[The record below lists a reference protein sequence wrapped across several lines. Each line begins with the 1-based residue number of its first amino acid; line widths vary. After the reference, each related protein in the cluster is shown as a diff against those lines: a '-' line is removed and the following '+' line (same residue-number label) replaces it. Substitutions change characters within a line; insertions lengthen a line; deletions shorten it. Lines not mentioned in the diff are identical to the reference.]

1 MAIEK
6 MVGNGKKGRQ
16 YRVCAAYD
24 TETTNLGTGENTRAY
39 PILFIINDIR
49 FVDLTQ
55 YDTARD
61 MDDIRYYRHVSDMMD
76 YVAELM
82 NWGRSN
88 DIVPII
94 AAYNLMFDLQPLMY
108 LLSRSYKMAVNAQT
122 STSAYTVDLLD
133 DKGKVALRFW
143 DTFYLEMCGL
153 RAMGETCG
161 LPKAVG
167 DWDYSL
173 VRTPETPLTDTELF
187 YAGRDTQVIPAYLSY
202 LLKSNE
208 WLTADMLGC
217 RVLTKTSLVRQMAYH
232 EIGVLRYKKANGRRN
247 DLISAFEMTCRQEF
261 AKTFQQYAL
270 RKACFR
276 GGLTFTSA
284 NYANRVWHN
293 VVSLDVISMHHTFI
307 NGRMIPVHFAPRH
320 TKILRD
326 ICVNIM
332 ATPVK
337 DVLKYYY
344 KPFNNAVH
352 VRCEFVNLR
361 VKKDTIFS
369 EAGIGIIPE
378 GKFTKTATKTDLQDN
393 ELMKKAEENIKL
405 SGWHDRAFKPVFAFG
420 KLMSAEKAVL
430 HVNEVELWCI
440 SQVYDYDDFNVIL
453 GETTRKFAIPPD
465 YVTLQSNVLFER
477 KQDMKHVLKVYKEGE
492 KYPEKVPNSI
502 PEGIKTELLNG
513 TANTQFLQ
521 SYYNSTVKGMFNGI
535 YGTQAMDVMKPSF
548 VVLNGDIKID
558 NTTIVN
564 QDTYSE
570 MIPDKIRVLYTYGMR
585 IVAGSRMHLII
596 ALELLHETLG
606 DAIHPTGGDTDSIKA
621 SVAENVTD
629 ADLSQALKP
638 LANASDMAINVVQR
652 RNRANFPDLASPL
665 ESIGHFDIETA
676 GEGTR
681 WANHFEA
688 WNKARISE
696 SDGHYHITCA
706 GLSRPRDAYHIETLC
721 NDLAKAGYTFEQV
734 APNVL
739 GYNIFVANSI
749 SHSLQKRRPEVVDR
763 FIGDVTDY
771 LGVTSHVDVPQ
782 SIALYP
788 SGRWLGETIKRASV
802 ENLQWLRRTQHV
814 DTRERWIEYVDGVGR
829 ILAMDDNGEMT
840 SLMETDNTDEQ

>member
-1 MAIEK
+1 MAIK
-6 MVGNGKKGRQ
+6 MVRNGKKGRQ

-24 TETTNLGTGENTRAY
+24 TETTNIGTGENTRAY

-61 MDDIRYYRHVSDMMD
+61 MDDIRYYRHVSDMLD

-88 DIVPII
+88 DIVPVI

-143 DTFYLEMCGL
+143 DTFYLEMSGL

-187 YAGRDTQVIPAYLSY
+187 YAGRDTQVIPAYLAY

-232 EIGVLRYKKANGRRN
+232 EIGTLRYKKANGHRN
-247 DLISAFEMTCRQEF
+247 NLISAFEMTCRQEF

-276 GGLTFTSA
+276 GGLTFTAA

-293 VVSLDVISMHHTFI
+293 VVSLDVTSMHHTFI

-326 ICVNIM
+326 ICFNIM
-332 ATPVK
+332 ATPVA

-344 KPFNNAVH
+344 KPFGNAVH

-405 SGWHDRAFKPVFAFG
+405 AGWYDRALKPVFAFG

-440 SQVYDYDDFNVIL
+440 SQVYDFDDFNVIL
-453 GETTRKFAIPPD
+453 GEATRKFAIPPD

-492 KYPEKVPNSI
+492 KYPGKVPNSI
-502 PEGIKTELLNG
+502 PEGIKNELLNG

-548 VVLNGDIKID
+548 AVLNGDIKID
-558 NTTIVN
+558 NGTIVN

-596 ALELLHETLG
+596 ALELLHETLR

-621 SVAENVTD
+621 SVAENVSD

-638 LANASDMAINVVQR
+638 LADASDMAINVVQR
-652 RNRANFPDLASPL
+652 RNRANFPALASPL

-696 SDGHYHITCA
+696 LDGHYHITCA

-721 NDLAKAGYTFEQV
+721 NNLAKAGYTFEEI

-739 GYNIFVANSI
+739 GYNVFVANSI

-763 FIGDVTDY
+763 YIGDVTDY
-771 LGVTSHVDVPQ
+771 LGNTSHVDVPQ

-788 SGRWLGETIKRASV
+788 TGRWLGETTKRASV

-814 DTRERWIEYVDGVGR
+814 DTRERWLEYVDGVGR

-840 SLMETDNTDEQ
+840 PLMETSNTDEQ

>member
-1 MAIEK
+1 
-6 MVGNGKKGRQ
+6 MVRNGKKGRQ
-16 YRVCAAYD
+16 YRVCAVYD
-24 TETTNLGTGENTRAY
+24 TETTNIGTGENTRAY
-39 PILFIINDIR
+39 PILFIVNDIR

-61 MDDIRYYRHVSDMMD
+61 MDDIRYYRHVGDMLD

-88 DIVPII
+88 DIVPVI

-108 LLSRSYKMAVNAQT
+108 LLSRLYKMAVNAQT

-143 DTFYLEMCGL
+143 DTFYLEMSGL

-187 YAGRDTQVIPAYLSY
+187 YAGRDTQVIPAYLAY

-247 DLISAFEMTCRQEF
+247 NLISAFEMTCRQEF

-276 GGLTFTSA
+276 GGLTFTAA

-293 VVSLDVISMHHTFI
+293 VVSLDVTSMHHTFI

-320 TKILRD
+320 TTILRD
-326 ICVNIM
+326 ICFNIM
-332 ATPVK
+332 ATPVA

-344 KPFNNAVH
+344 KPFGHAVH

-405 SGWHDRAFKPVFAFG
+405 SGWYDQAFQPVFAFG

-440 SQVYDYDDFNVIL
+440 SQVYDFDDFNVIL
-453 GETTRKFAIPPD
+453 GEATRKFAIPPD

-502 PEGIKTELLNG
+502 PEGIKNELLNG

-570 MIPDKIRVLYTYGMR
+570 MIPDKNRVLYTYGMR

-606 DAIHPTGGDTDSIKA
+606 DAIRPTGGDTDSIKA
-621 SVAENVTD
+621 SVAENVSD

-638 LANASDMAINVVQR
+638 LADASDMAINVVQR
-652 RNRANFPDLASPL
+652 RNRANFPALASPL
-665 ESIGHFDIETA
+665 ESIGHFDIEA
-676 GEGTR
+676 ASEGTR

-721 NDLAKAGYTFEQV
+721 NDLAKAGYTFEEI

-739 GYNIFVANSI
+739 GYNVFVTNSI

-763 FIGDVTDY
+763 YIGDVTDY
-771 LGVTSHVDVPQ
+771 LDNTSHVDEPQ

-788 SGRWLGETIKRASV
+788 TGRWLGETTKRASV

-840 SLMETDNTDEQ
+840 PLMETDNTDEQ

>member
-1 MAIEK
+1 M
-6 MVGNGKKGRQ
+6 
-16 YRVCAAYD
+16 CAAYD
-24 TETTNLGTGENTRAY
+24 TETTNIGTGENTRAY

-61 MDDIRYYRHVSDMMD
+61 MDDIRYYRHVSDMLD

-88 DIVPII
+88 DIVPVI

-143 DTFYLEMCGL
+143 DTFYLEMSGL

-187 YAGRDTQVIPAYLSY
+187 YAGRDTQVIPAYLAY

-232 EIGVLRYKKANGRRN
+232 EIGTLRYKKANGHRN
-247 DLISAFEMTCRQEF
+247 NLISAFEMTCRQEF

-276 GGLTFTSA
+276 GGLTFTAA

-293 VVSLDVISMHHTFI
+293 VVSLDVTSMHHTFI

-326 ICVNIM
+326 ICFNIM
-332 ATPVK
+332 ATPVA

-344 KPFNNAVH
+344 KPFGNAVH

-405 SGWHDRAFKPVFAFG
+405 AGWYDRALKPVFAFG

-440 SQVYDYDDFNVIL
+440 SQVYDFDDFNVIL
-453 GETTRKFAIPPD
+453 GEATRKFAIPPD

-492 KYPEKVPNSI
+492 KYPGKVPNSI
-502 PEGIKTELLNG
+502 PEGIKNELLNG

-548 VVLNGDIKID
+548 AVLNGDIKID
-558 NTTIVN
+558 NGTIVN

-596 ALELLHETLG
+596 ALELLHETLR

-621 SVAENVTD
+621 SVAENVSD

-638 LANASDMAINVVQR
+638 LADASDMAINVVQR
-652 RNRANFPDLASPL
+652 RNRANFPALASPL

-696 SDGHYHITCA
+696 LDGHYHITCA

-721 NDLAKAGYTFEQV
+721 NNLAKAGYTFEEI

-739 GYNIFVANSI
+739 GYNVFVANSI

-763 FIGDVTDY
+763 YIGDVTDY
-771 LGVTSHVDVPQ
+771 LGNTSHVDVPQ

-788 SGRWLGETIKRASV
+788 TGRWLGETTKRASV

-814 DTRERWIEYVDGVGR
+814 DTRERWLEYVDGVGR

-840 SLMETDNTDEQ
+840 PLMETSNTDEQ